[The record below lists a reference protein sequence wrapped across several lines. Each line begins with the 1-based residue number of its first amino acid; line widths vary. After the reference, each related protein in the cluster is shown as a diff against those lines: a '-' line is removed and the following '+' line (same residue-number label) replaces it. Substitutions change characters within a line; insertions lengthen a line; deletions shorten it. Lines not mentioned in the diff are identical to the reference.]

1 MSAED
6 ILAIVHSAHSNPH
19 YVLGMHEVETKTPDG
34 DKKCVAVRAFFPD
47 AKELRVIDASDET
60 KSWPADKIHGDGL
73 FEAIIWEHPA
83 KFRYK
88 LKILNYAGGEWVTED
103 AYEEWINDLT
113 GYDRY
118 LFARATHYKIYEKM
132 GAHIRTING
141 KRGVFFS
148 VWAPNA
154 ARVSVVGDFNN
165 WDGRKNPMDL
175 LKDSSGVWVLFLP
188 GLNVGDLYKYEIKTH
203 SGAILLKSD
212 PYALFSEQRPKTSS
226 VVHTLEDYKWTDDK
240 WLQTRGSQDFL
251 NRPISVY
258 EVHPGSWRRSPHD
271 PDNFLSYKTL
281 AETLVP
287 YVKDMGFTHIQLM
300 PLSEHPLDE
309 SWGYQ
314 VTGYYAPTSRFG
326 EPRDLQFFVDK
337 CHEAGIGVLLDWVPG
352 HFPKDAHG
360 LRRFDGTA
368 LYEHED
374 PRMGEHPD
382 WGTLIFNYG
391 RHEVKNF
398 LISNALYWLDKFHF
412 DGLRVDAV
420 ASMLY
425 LDYGRKAG
433 QWLPNRYGG
442 KENLEAIEFLKHLNS
457 VVYQYFPGTMMI
469 AEESTSWAGV
479 SRPAY
484 LGGLGFG
491 FKWNMGWMH
500 DVLDYIRKDPIH
512 RRFHHN
518 QLTFGLLYAWSENF
532 ILPFSHDEVV
542 HGKGSLINKMPGDYW
557 QKFANLRAL
566 FTFMWAHPGKQM
578 IFMGQEFG
586 QFAEWNCRK
595 SLDWHLLDFEKHA
608 GLQACVRD
616 LNAVYV
622 REKSLWAKDFAPEG
636 FDGINC
642 DDSDNSIISF
652 IRRTDDPKDF
662 AVAVVNFTPV
672 PRRGYVLGVP
682 EDCYYEEIF
691 NSDAS
696 AYGGSNVGNNGGV
709 PARSGRG
716 AHRKPHSIEVSIPP
730 LGGLIFKPRYDK

>member
-1 MSAED
+1 MLTTMSAED
-6 ILAIVHSAHSNPH
+6 ILAIVRSVHRNPH
-19 YVLGMHEVETKTPDG
+19 YVLGMHPVETKTPDG

-47 AKELRVIDASDET
+47 AKELRVIASSDET
-60 KSWPADKIHGDGL
+60 KSWEADKIHPDGL
-73 FEAIIWEHPA
+73 FEAIIWERPEN
-83 KFRYK
+83 FRYK

-132 GAHIRTING
+132 GAHIRTVNG

-154 ARVSVVGDFNN
+154 ARVSVVGNFNN

-175 LKDSSGVWVLFLP
+175 IKDSSGVWVLFLP
-188 GLNVGDLYKYEIKTH
+188 GLNVGDLYKYEIKTG
-203 SGAILLKSD
+203 SGDVILKSD
-212 PYALFSEQRPKTSS
+212 PYAILSEQRPKTSS
-226 VVHTLEDYKWTDDK
+226 VVHTLEDYKWSDDE
-240 WLQTRGSQDFL
+240 WLEKRRTQDLL
-251 NRPISVY
+251 NRPMSIY
-258 EVHPGSWRRSPHD
+258 EVHPGSWRRSGSEPEK
-271 PDNFLSYKTL
+271 FLSYRDL
-281 AETLVP
+281 AASLVP
-287 YVKDMGFTHIQLM
+287 YVKEMGFTHIQLM
-300 PLSEHPLDE
+300 PIAEHPLDE

-314 VTGYYAPTSRFG
+314 VTGYYAPSSRFG

-374 PRMGEHPD
+374 PRLGEHPD

-398 LISNALYWLDKFHF
+398 LISNALYWIDKFHF

-457 VVYQYFPGTMMI
+457 VIYQYFPGIMMI

-500 DVLDYIRKDPIH
+500 DVLDYIKEDPVH
-512 RRFHHN
+512 KKYHHN
-518 QLTFGLLYAWSENF
+518 RLTFGLLYAWSENF

-557 QKFANLRAL
+557 QKFANLRTL
-566 FTFMWAHPGKQM
+566 YTFMWTHPGKQM

-595 SLDWHLLDFEKHA
+595 SLDWHLLDFDKHR

-616 LNAVYV
+616 INSVYV
-622 REKSLWAKDFAPEG
+622 REKALWQKDF
-636 FDGINC
+636 
-642 DDSDNSIISF
+642 
-652 IRRTDDPKDF
+652 T
-662 AVAVVNFTPV
+662 
-672 PRRGYVLGVP
+672 
-682 EDCYYEEIF
+682 
-691 NSDAS
+691 
-696 AYGGSNVGNNGGV
+696 
-709 PARSGRG
+709 
-716 AHRKPHSIEVSIPP
+716 
-730 LGGLIFKPRYDK
+730 